1 MYELFFEKEGKKK
14 SLSLK
19 KNHFYFVYRN
29 NIKTNKPFLIL
40 KINNTKALP
49 ICINR

>member
-1 MYELFFEKEGKKK
+1 MYELFFEKEGKQAD
-14 SLSLK
+14 LQK